1 MKRFSFN
8 LQKLLQL
15 REFEEK
21 NAKTAL
27 AAAVSEAERI
37 KNELKSVAVER
48 VRVNKTRNENVDT
61 LFLITLEHYV
71 NRLDVRKEEL
81 LENLAEAELLIEQ
94 RRAVFAAAMQKRSV
108 LDKLKEKQYLS
119 WRKENAKAEETAL
132 EDAFRKT
139 EPQNAASRP

>member
-1 MKRFSFN
+1 MANGMKRFSFN

-37 KNELKSVAVER
+37 KNELKSIAVER

-81 LENLAEAELLIEQ
+81 LENLAETELLIEQ
-94 RRAVFAAAMQKRSV
+94 RRVLFAAAMQKRSV

-119 WRKENAKAEETAL
+119 WRKENARAEESAL
-132 EDAFRKT
+132 EDAFRK
-139 EPQNAASRP
+139 N

>member
-37 KNELKSVAVER
+37 KNELKSVALER
-48 VRVNKTRNENVDT
+48 VRVNKTRSENVDT

-94 RRAVFAAAMQKRSV
+94 RRVLFAAAMQKRSV
-108 LDKLKEKQYLS
+108 LDKLKEKQYLT
-119 WRKENAKAEETAL
+119 WRKENAKAEESAL
-132 EDAFRKT
+132 EDAFRK
-139 EPQNAASRP
+139 N

>member
-81 LENLAEAELLIEQ
+81 LQNLAEAELLIEQ

-108 LDKLKEKQYLS
+108 LDKLKEKQYLT
-119 WRKENAKAEETAL
+119 WRKENAKAEESAL
-132 EDAFRKT
+132 EDAFRK
-139 EPQNAASRP
+139 N

>member
-37 KNELKSVAVER
+37 KNELKSVALER

-81 LENLAEAELLIEQ
+81 LENLAETELLIEQ
-94 RRAVFAAAMQKRSV
+94 RRVLFAAAMQKRSV
-108 LDKLKEKQYLS
+108 LDKLKEKQYLT
-119 WRKENAKAEETAL
+119 WRKGNAKAEESAL
-132 EDAFRKT
+132 EDAFRK
-139 EPQNAASRP
+139 N

>member
-37 KNELKSVAVER
+37 KNELKSIAVER

-108 LDKLKEKQYLS
+108 LDKLKEKQYAV
-119 WRKENAKAEETAL
+119 WRKENAKAEESAL
-132 EDAFRKT
+132 EDAFRK
-139 EPQNAASRP
+139 N

>member
-37 KNELKSVAVER
+37 KNELKSIAVER

-108 LDKLKEKQYLS
+108 LDKLKEKQYLT
-119 WRKENAKAEETAL
+119 WRKENAKAEESAL
-132 EDAFRKT
+132 EDAFRK
-139 EPQNAASRP
+139 S

>member
-37 KNELKSVAVER
+37 KNELKSIAVER

-119 WRKENAKAEETAL
+119 WRKENARAEESAL
-132 EDAFRKT
+132 EDAFRK
-139 EPQNAASRP
+139 N

>member
-81 LENLAEAELLIEQ
+81 LENLAEAGVLIEQ
-94 RRAVFAAAMQKRSV
+94 RRVLFAAAMQKRSV

-119 WRKENAKAEETAL
+119 WRKENAKAEESAL
-132 EDAFRKT
+132 EDAFRK
-139 EPQNAASRP
+139 N

>member
-1 MKRFSFN
+1 MANGMKRFSFN

-37 KNELKSVAVER
+37 KNELKSVALER

-81 LENLAEAELLIEQ
+81 LENLAETELLIEQ
-94 RRAVFAAAMQKRSV
+94 RRVLFAAAMQKRSV
-108 LDKLKEKQYLS
+108 LDKLKEKQYLT
-119 WRKENAKAEETAL
+119 WRKENAKAEESAL
-132 EDAFRKT
+132 EDAFRK
-139 EPQNAASRP
+139 N

>member
-37 KNELKSVAVER
+37 KNELKSIAVER

-94 RRAVFAAAMQKRSV
+94 RRAVLAAAMQKRSV
-108 LDKLKEKQYLS
+108 LDKLKEKQYAA
-119 WRKENAKAEETAL
+119 WRKENAKAEESAL
-132 EDAFRKT
+132 EDAFRK
-139 EPQNAASRP
+139 N

>member
-37 KNELKSVAVER
+37 KNELKSIAVER

-119 WRKENAKAEETAL
+119 WRKENAKAEESAL
-132 EDAFRKT
+132 EDAFRK
-139 EPQNAASRP
+139 N

>member
-37 KNELKSVAVER
+37 KNELKSVALER

-119 WRKENAKAEETAL
+119 WRKENARAEESAL
-132 EDAFRKT
+132 EDAFRK
-139 EPQNAASRP
+139 N

>member
-94 RRAVFAAAMQKRSV
+94 RRTVFAAAMQKRSV

-119 WRKENAKAEETAL
+119 WRKENAKAEESAL
-132 EDAFRKT
+132 EDAFRK
-139 EPQNAASRP
+139 N

>member
-81 LENLAEAELLIEQ
+81 LENLAETELLIEQ
-94 RRAVFAAAMQKRSV
+94 RRVLFAAAMQKRSV
-108 LDKLKEKQYLS
+108 LDKLKEKQYLT
-119 WRKENAKAEETAL
+119 WRKENAKAEESAL
-132 EDAFRKT
+132 EDAFRK
-139 EPQNAASRP
+139 N

>member
-37 KNELKSVAVER
+37 KNELKSIAVER

-81 LENLAEAELLIEQ
+81 LENLAETELLIEQ
-94 RRAVFAAAMQKRSV
+94 RRVLFAAAMQKRSV
-108 LDKLKEKQYLS
+108 LDKLKEKQYLT
-119 WRKENAKAEETAL
+119 WRKENAKAEESAL
-132 EDAFRKT
+132 EDAFRK
-139 EPQNAASRP
+139 N

>member
-37 KNELKSVAVER
+37 KNELKSIAVER

-108 LDKLKEKQYLS
+108 LDKLKEKQYLT
-119 WRKENAKAEETAL
+119 WRKENARAEESAL
-132 EDAFRKT
+132 EDAFRK
-139 EPQNAASRP
+139 S